1 MNIYRGNSVF
11 LAILSEGGRP
21 RTIRGQYGHDFSSR
35 IGRHCPGSEER
46 KRGASAER
54 RRSAGAGRIRSNATA
69 KSCLTRERILR
80 ECPILVA
87 MSMALV
93 MPGLSDDSQ
102 GRNPH
107 NGKLAEHVGKC
118 RPLCDVFDFLDCDP
132 LFAVAYR
139 WCI

>member
-46 KRGASAER
+46 KRGTGAER
-54 RRSAGAGRIRSNATA
+54 RRPAGAGRIRSNAAA
-69 KSCLTRERILR
+69 KSCLTRERILG

-87 MSMALV
+87 VSMALV
-93 MPGLSDDSQ
+93 MPGLSNDGQ
-102 GRNPH
+102 GRNVH
-107 NGKLAEHVGKC
+107 NSKLAEHVGMC
-118 RPLCDVFDFLDCDP
+118 RPLGIYLIFWIAIPCLQFLVDGVF
-132 LFAVAYR
+132 
-139 WCI
+139 